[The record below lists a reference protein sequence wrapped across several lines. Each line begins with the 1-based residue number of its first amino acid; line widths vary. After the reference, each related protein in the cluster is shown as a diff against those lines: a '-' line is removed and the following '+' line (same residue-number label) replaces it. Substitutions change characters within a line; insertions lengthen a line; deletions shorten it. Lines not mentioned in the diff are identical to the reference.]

1 MNRLIEKLETD
12 VAARVLAGKILSSIL
27 GLVSIAAAVA
37 TVYLS
42 WSL

>member
-1 MNRLIEKLETD
+1 MNRLIAKLETD
-12 VAARVLAGKILSSIL
+12 VAARILAGKILASIL